1 MIHCVLPSWFC
12 QVSSN
17 YMHVLRRHKLLR
29 RLLSQLLVE
38 LRQQVGTTAPIRFDH
53 LEPALSSDARY
64 RPLLLYTQVVFPQNQ
79 LLIRQ
84 EPLNRTHCVKQDAAK
99 PTGALKKQLGCVAC
113 AIACSCLQ
121 LPVLE

>member
-1 MIHCVLPSWFC
+1 
-12 QVSSN
+12 
-17 YMHVLRRHKLLR
+17 MHVLRRHKLLR

-38 LRQQVGTTAPIRFDH
+38 LRQQVGATAPIRFDH
-53 LEPALSSDARY
+53 LEPALSSDERY

-79 LLIRQ
+79 SWIRQ
-84 EPLNRTHCVKQDAAK
+84 ETLSGPHCVEQDAAK
-99 PTGALKKQLGCVAC
+99 PTRALKKQLGCVAY